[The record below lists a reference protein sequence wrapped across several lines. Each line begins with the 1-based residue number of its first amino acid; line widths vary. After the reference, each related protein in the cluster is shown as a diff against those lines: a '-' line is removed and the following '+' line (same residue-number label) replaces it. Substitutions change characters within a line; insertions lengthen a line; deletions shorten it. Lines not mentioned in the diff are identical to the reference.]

1 MTHDAAQSALQTWG
15 QNEGPREFFRSIKG
29 KIFLVFAVTLLSA
42 GLLTLLNFWSLHSVE
57 ERLLL
62 GERYDDL
69 LSNILE
75 VRRFEKNLLLYA
87 DAESLGEGLD
97 YLGRV
102 DGLAEELGPDMAM
115 VAGQESAQAFRAA
128 LAAYEEAFRALP
140 SPSAEMRDL
149 VRARGKALMDLADGI
164 TRIKRQR
171 IHSGLLRASVL
182 PFAFLGVVL
191 LLMFLVI
198 KLISRGMLRPLD
210 VLRTTTERVARGD
223 FSPIPPEPGQ
233 LLEISGLTGAFNRMA
248 QELEANQEDLLQARK
263 IAALGTF
270 TAGIAHELNNP
281 LNNIALTGEA
291 FLEEYGASLD
301 EDAGEMLR
309 DILAQA
315 ERAGDIVKNLLD
327 FSRTERPAFS
337 ALPPGE
343 VVRTTLALLRNQ
355 IMLSGVS
362 LESDAPEGL
371 PALRGNLRNLQQ
383 VFMNLLLNAM
393 QATPPG
399 GRIRFSVEA
408 EGREYVRFEVRDTGK
423 GMEPETLQH
432 IFEPFYTTKEVGRG
446 TGLGLAVT
454 YAIVKRHGG
463 RIEVQSEP
471 GQGSVFF
478 VHIPQAQPGSEP

>member
-1 MTHDAAQSALQTWG
+1 MRASLFHRD
-15 QNEGPREFFRSIKG
+15 GPLGSFFHSIKG

-42 GLLTLLNFWSLHSVE
+42 GVLTLLNFWSLHTVE

-69 LSNILE
+69 LNNILE
-75 VRRFEKNLLLYA
+75 VRRFEKNHLLYG

-97 YLGRV
+97 YLRRIGA
-102 DGLAEELGPDMAM
+102 LADELAPDMAM
-115 VAGQESAQAFRAA
+115 VAGRETSRAFREA
-128 LAAYEEAFRALP
+128 LAAYEAAFAALSGGRNRP
-140 SPSAEMRDL
+140 GDQSLDREE
-149 VRARGKALMDLADGI
+149 VRARGKTLVDLADGI
-164 TRIKRQR
+164 IRTKRER
-171 IHSGLLRASVL
+171 IHASLLRASVL

-210 VLRTTTERVARGD
+210 VLRSTTERVARGD
-223 FSPIPPEPGQ
+223 FSPIPTEPGQ

-248 QELEANQEDLLQARK
+248 RELEANQEDLLQARK

-291 FLEEYGASLD
+291 FLEDYGATLD
-301 EDAGEMLR
+301 AEGAEMMR
-309 DILAQA
+309 DILSQA
-315 ERAGDIVKNLLD
+315 ERAADIVKNLLD

-337 ALPPGE
+337 DLAPEE
-343 VVRTTLALLRNQ
+343 VVKSTLALVKNQ
-355 IMLSGVS
+355 VMLSGVR
-362 LESDAPEGL
+362 LETEVPGDL
-371 PALRGNLRNLQQ
+371 PAVRGNLRNLQQ

-393 QATPPG
+393 QATPQG
-399 GRIRFSVEA
+399 GLIRFA
-408 EGREYVRFEVRDTGK
+408 ARALPGFVRFEVRDTGK
-423 GMEPETLQH
+423 GMEPEALQH

-446 TGLGLAVT
+446 TGLGLAVA

-471 GQGSVFF
+471 GRGSVFS
-478 VHIPQAQPGSEP
+478 VCVPLAGGEGR